1 MNDWRDDAAC
11 AQLELPFAAID
22 ELYFPTKGGTGTAAR
37 RICHQCP
44 VTADCL
50 DTALDYGSTLS
61 GVWGGT
67 SEHDR
72 REIHRQRDPT
82 DYPQKARRY
91 TDQERQ
97 AAVQL
102 YRQHRAAYSA
112 NWNCARAVGE
122 HLGYGDPGSILTWV
136 RHADARQTAT
146 AGS

>member
-1 MNDWRDDAAC
+1 MPYEAVD
-11 AQLELPFAAID
+11 QLF
-22 ELYFPTKGGTGTAAR
+22 FPTVGGTGAAAK
-37 RICHQCP
+37 RICHTCP
-44 VTADCL
+44 VTDHCL
-50 DTALDYGSTLS
+50 AKALSYGSTLS

-82 DYPQKARRY
+82 DYPQKAKRY

-97 AAVQL
+97 TAVNL
-102 YRQHRAAYSA
+102 YHQHRPAYSA
-112 NWNCARAVGE
+112 NWNCARVVGE

-136 RHADARQTAT
+136 RQADARQTAT